1 MFEKRRCHFTHIFE
15 LFARYIY
22 AIIVI
27 TASIAFN
34 MAGSI
39 ASDKEI
45 VEDVK
50 EASGFV
56 MSADAL
62 AVLAVVG
69 VLLLVSL
76 IMLLYC
82 AFKWRYTFVS
92 AEENTLIYESG
103 KFIKKRVAI
112 PFEKINT
119 IDMGRNIFER
129 IVGTCRLKIDT
140 GAYSN
145 RQEKNNA
152 EMNGIL
158 AEYGLPYTY
167 PDVEVNASEHISDD
181 EILRRRDM
189 RDTFTECGNGF
200 AHTYHDNRFY
210 FKIDH
215 IMYRGSL
222 DAVAWKRDKSGDSD
236 HYPQVA
242 TFVWK

>member
-92 AEENTLIYESG
+92 AEENTVCAEYCGCCEKQCG
-103 KFIKKRVAI
+103 GGNYYYRFII
-112 PFEKINT
+112 
-119 IDMGRNIFER
+119 
-129 IVGTCRLKIDT
+129 
-140 GAYSN
+140 
-145 RQEKNNA
+145 
-152 EMNGIL
+152 IL
-158 AEYGLPYTY
+158 A
-167 PDVEVNASEHISDD
+167 AFMFSAA
-181 EILRRRDM
+181 
-189 RDTFTECGNGF
+189 C
-200 AHTYHDNRFY
+200 
-210 FKIDH
+210 
-215 IMYRGSL
+215 
-222 DAVAWKRDKSGDSD
+222 AVCS
-236 HYPQVA
+236 
-242 TFVWK
+242 